1 MADEI
6 RPRSHLYAWRLG
18 RVDSLRWGSGLEVM
32 TIKDCR
38 DIVGDWLKAGWQVV
52 LPPDDVFVV
61 L

>member
-1 MADEI
+1 
-6 RPRSHLYAWRLG
+6 
-18 RVDSLRWGSGLEVM
+18 M